1 MYLDYRECDYRME
14 QVRRMQE
21 EYERVMLRARITE
34 QEAKER
40 ERQMQQDTF
49 IQVKRLKDE
58 NSKLKQELQ
67 KLEEKAAAV
76 SEF

>member
-1 MYLDYRECDYRME
+1 MNVYDYYERDLRYN

-21 EYERVMLRARITE
+21 EYEYRMRRE
-34 QEAKER
+34 HEEAKER
-40 ERQMQQDTF
+40 ERQMQQDAF